1 MEASIKIRLFAMF
14 KEVAGKKEILQD
26 IQSGTTLGDVL
37 ETLAKKYG
45 KDFGEIVNKKTGQI
59 DIDTLVMLN
68 GKNVRATSMILKDN
82 DLVII
87 TVPVSGG

>member
-14 KEVAGKKEILQD
+14 KEVARKKEILQD

-45 KDFGEIVNKKTGQI
+45 KDFGEIVDKKTGQI